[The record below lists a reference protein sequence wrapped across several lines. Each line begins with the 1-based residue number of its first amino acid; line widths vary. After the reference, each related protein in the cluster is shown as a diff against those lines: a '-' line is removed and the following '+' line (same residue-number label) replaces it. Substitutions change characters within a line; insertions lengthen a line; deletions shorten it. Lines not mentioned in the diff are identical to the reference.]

1 MTRHRQRRPRRRQ
14 RDGVGN
20 VEAVEEFHELER
32 VLGVVVHAADGKVRR
47 RGEVEAAAIGVG
59 EGEVELVG
67 HERLQRVE
75 EPEPE
80 PLQHLVRRKVC
91 ADVLRVRTHASVH
104 VRVR

>member
-1 MTRHRQRRPRRRQ
+1 
-14 RDGVGN
+14 
-20 VEAVEEFHELER
+20 
-32 VLGVVVHAADGKVRR
+32 
-47 RGEVEAAAIGVG
+47 
-59 EGEVELVG
+59 
-67 HERLQRVE
+67 VE